1 LVASQPLWAAES
13 NPGSDASLVN
23 DLANQPLRQQIP
35 VSMLR
40 HNEAVEL
47 DEIMEK
53 LDPELSSSEI
63 FTALF
68 KLELAG
74 RVRQLPGKNYVK
86 SF

>member
-1 LVASQPLWAAES
+1 LGGSES
-13 NPGSDASLVN
+13 NPGPVASLVS
-23 DLANQPLRQQIP
+23 DLANGCRRKETFVTSLLR
-35 VSMLR
+35 R
-40 HNEAVEL
+40 GEALQL

-53 LDPELSSSEI
+53 LDPELSFPEI

-68 KLELAG
+68 RLELAG